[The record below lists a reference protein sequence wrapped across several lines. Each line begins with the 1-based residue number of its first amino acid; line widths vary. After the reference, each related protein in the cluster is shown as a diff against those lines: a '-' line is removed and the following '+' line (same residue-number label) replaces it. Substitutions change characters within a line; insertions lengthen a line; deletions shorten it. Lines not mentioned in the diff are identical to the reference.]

1 MVLVSVILNCLYLTI
16 YTISGPNPEELQVR
30 ISTVNNT
37 LIISILIL
45 SFWFFNLGN
54 QVWMRNSWF

>member
-1 MVLVSVILNCLYLTI
+1 MVLVSVILKWLYLTI
-16 YTISGPNPEELQVR
+16 YTISEPNPEELQVR

-37 LIISILIL
+37 LIISVLIL